1 MIIVSIYNKQYNFL
15 KRLIHFVYFSSMY
28 LLGSKSPIY
37 MTCTYLAKSEG
48 HQLAYCMS
56 QSRKCSEM
64 TARTAQREGIA
75 YK

>member
-1 MIIVSIYNKQYNFL
+1 M
-15 KRLIHFVYFSSMY
+15 YFSSMY
-28 LLGSKSPIY
+28 LLGSKSPIC